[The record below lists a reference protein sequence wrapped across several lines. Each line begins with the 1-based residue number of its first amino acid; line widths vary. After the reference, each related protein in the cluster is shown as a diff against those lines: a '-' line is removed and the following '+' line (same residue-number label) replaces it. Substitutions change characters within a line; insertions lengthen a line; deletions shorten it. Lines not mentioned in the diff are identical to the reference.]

1 MGRSENPEDQVDL
14 EDSLLLKDA
23 RILIFFKNQVA
34 FELYHTEE
42 EEIKEAVRSRRDAE
56 VLAKTVYNTTGEE
69 RMELVQEYQ
78 RSATGFMQ
86 RTLN

>member
-1 MGRSENPEDQVDL
+1 MGHSENPEDQVDL

-34 FELYHTEE
+34 FELYHMEE
-42 EEIKEAVRSRRDAE
+42 EEIKEAVRSRCDAE
-56 VLAKTVYNTTGEE
+56 VLAKTIYNTTGEE
-69 RMELVQEYQ
+69 HMELIQEYQ
-78 RSATGFMQ
+78 RSATGFTQ

>member
-1 MGRSENPEDQVDL
+1 MGHSENPEDQVDL

-42 EEIKEAVRSRRDAE
+42 EEIKEAV
-56 VLAKTVYNTTGEE
+56 
-69 RMELVQEYQ
+69 
-78 RSATGFMQ
+78 
-86 RTLN
+86 